1 MAMVGNSGF
10 KSIVYT
16 VTSVTAVGLLDMGV
30 TLEDIKEADS
40 IHISYIGNSNSPTLY
55 YWYSLENNLPKIPV
69 GGSNPEGHPF
79 YALSEKIIRGKR
91 NIYNFRI
98 ISQNNSGKIV
108 ITLSSFGRGNI

>member
-40 IHISYIGNSNSPTLY
+40 IHISYIG
-55 YWYSLENNLPKIPV
+55 
-69 GGSNPEGHPF
+69 HPF